1 VAKAAAG
8 KQSQSHVA
16 LLRAINVGGRNL
28 VGMTELRA
36 LVEKLGFEDGRT
48 LLQSGNLV
56 FAGDG
61 RPTAELEALLE
72 GATKKRFGVE
82 TDYFV
87 RTAAE
92 WDAVVAGNPFPA
104 EAKRDPAHLLVLFMK
119 DAPTRAAVS
128 ALEAAIVGREV
139 VRARGKHLYMVYPD
153 GVGRSKLTN
162 VLVEKKLG
170 TRGTG
175 RNWNT
180 VLKLAA
186 LAGA

>member
-1 VAKAAAG
+1 VG
-8 KQSQSHVA
+8 HIA
-16 LLRAINVGGRNL
+16 LLRAVNVGGRNR
-28 VGMTELRA
+28 VGMSELRA
-36 LVEKLGFEDGRT
+36 LVAKLGLDGAQT

-56 FAGDG
+56 FAGAG
-61 RPTAELEALLE
+61 RPTAELEVLLE

-104 EAKRDPAHLLVLFMK
+104 EAKRDPAHLLVMFMK
-119 DAPTRAAVS
+119 DPPTRAAVS
-128 ALEAAIVGREV
+128 GLEAAIVGREV

-170 TRGTG
+170 TRGTA

-180 VLKLAA
+180 VLKLGA
-186 LAGA
+186 LVGA